1 MGVIF
6 MLHLKR
12 MLLEFFHLQTLHGN
26 SIGMPFILG
35 FRHLSEANIVYL
47 SDGLKAQLDF
57 NDSSSEK
64 W

>member
-1 MGVIF
+1 MPHV
-6 MLHLKR
+6 KR
-12 MLLEFFHLQTLHGN
+12 ILLEVFHLQTLHGN
-26 SIGMPFILG
+26 SIVIPLSLG
-35 FRHLSEANIVYL
+35 FRHASEADTAYL